1 MRRASRVALSLAVA
15 VVMLALLVTAVG
27 WRQLFTELRTANTG
41 WMAVA
46 VAISAL
52 SLVCWAEEVVRLFQ
66 SAGGEASGFGLR
78 AAYFAG
84 VFVKIVLPGG
94 HVGGVG
100 IVAYVLGTY
109 TDEPFER
116 TLVAVSAGEFLN
128 NVASATLA
136 AIGIVYLLVAAS
148 VPASFLRAGAI
159 AVLVLI
165 VGLVA
170 AYVLLVRFEGAE
182 RGLAWGAGV
191 LRQTV
196 GQFSTR
202 VHDVLAEERVADQL
216 ETLGDT
222 LETVRNDRST
232 LVFAVV
238 VAHVGWL
245 CYAVPLYCS
254 LRAVDAGV
262 AFPVAL
268 FVVPVAGLAS
278 IVATPGG
285 LGPVDTATAGA
296 LVLLTSIDPAVA
308 GAATLLFRAATF
320 GLTVA
325 STGLVTAGLVATG
338 RVAPLDAL
346 RS

>member
-27 WRQLFTELRTANTG
+27 WQELLVELRAANTG
-41 WMAVA
+41 WMAAA
-46 VAISAL
+46 VVISAV
-52 SLVCWAEEVVRLFQ
+52 SLVCWAEEVVRLLQ
-66 SAGGEASGFGLR
+66 SAGSDAGGLGTR

-84 VFVKIVLPGG
+84 VFLKIVVPGG

-100 IVAYVLGTY
+100 LVAYVLGTY
-109 TDEPFER
+109 TDDSFER

-136 AIGIVYLLVAAS
+136 GIGVVYLLVAAS
-148 VPASFLRAGAI
+148 APASFLRAGAI
-159 AVLVLI
+159 GVVGLGA
-165 VGLVA
+165 GLVA
-170 AYVLLVRFEGAE
+170 AYVLLVRFDGAE
-182 RGLAWGAGV
+182 RGLAWLARV
-191 LRQTV
+191 TRRTV
-196 GQFSTR
+196 GRFSAR
-202 VHDVLAEERVADQL
+202 LHDALAEDRVAERL
-216 ETLGDT
+216 ETLGET
-222 LETVRNDRST
+222 LDAVRDDRAT
-232 LVFAVV
+232 LAFAVV

-254 LRAVDAGV
+254 LRAVGAGV

-278 IVATPGG
+278 VVATPGG

-308 GAATLLFRAATF
+308 GAATFLFRAATF
-320 GLTVA
+320 GFTVVV
-325 STGLVTAGLVATG
+325 TGVVTIGLVATG
-338 RVAPLDAL
+338 RVAPLEAL
-346 RS
+346 RT